1 MTQIF
6 KKSLMMAALVAAFAV
21 AQAGNAMAQFGG
33 DGTAPLTTQAAVG
46 TAQAYIDAA
55 TGEVILDLGIGL
67 QVFGFGADI
76 DLLDTEASVV
86 GLQQIS
92 PPPPIFSSPILAG
105 NVQNDPDGIG
115 ILEANFFIGGLFNL
129 GTFLPAGLTEQTL
142 IDAGFVFRFDGAG
155 NPDEDFADSAN
166 SQVFFTNLDAGGP
179 DDGPDDGP
187 GPAVPEPGS
196 LSLLALAGLGAL
208 ARRRR

>member
-6 KKSLMMAALVAAFAV
+6 KKSLMMAALVAAFAI
-21 AQAGNAMAQFGG
+21 AQAGNAMAQGDGGFGG
-33 DGTAPLTTQAAVG
+33 EGTAPAEAQAAVG

-55 TGEVILDLGIGL
+55 TGEVILDLGVGL

-76 DLLDTEASVV
+76 DLFDTEASVA
-86 GLQQIS
+86 GLASIS
-92 PPPPIFSSPILAG
+92 PPPPIFTNPIFGA

-115 ILEANFFIGGLFNL
+115 IVEGNFFPGGLFNL

-142 IDAGFVFRFDGAG
+142 IDAGFFFRFDGAA
-155 NPDEDFADSAN
+155 NENEAFADNAN
-166 SQVFFTNLDAGGP
+166 SQVFIVNAGGG
-179 DDGPDDGP
+179 GPV
-187 GPAVPEPGS
+187 VPEPGS
-196 LSLLALAGLGAL
+196 LSLLALAGLGVV

>member
-6 KKSLMMAALVAAFAV
+6 KKSLMMAAVVAAFAV

-76 DLLDTEASVV
+76 DLFDTDASVA
-86 GLQQIS
+86 GLFAIS
-92 PPPPIFSSPILAG
+92 PTAINDPFRRPFGP

-115 ILEANFFIGGLFNL
+115 IFEPSFFEGGLFNL

-155 NPDEDFADSAN
+155 SPDPTFADNAN
-166 SQVFFTNLDAGGP
+166 SQVFFSNL
-179 DDGPDDGP
+179 DDGPIDTPD
-187 GPAVPEPGS
+187 VPEPGS

-208 ARRRR
+208 ARRRRR